1 MYSLEIVQTIGCLRR
16 VPQTDIG
23 LRSST
28 ETADCLDDFET
39 DIGLRSSTETAD
51 CLDDF
56 ETRSCTIHSLVA
68 PPHSRVTPPL
78 PHRVPSTPPP
88 RFFSPTWHNATK
100 DSKQAYIII
109 VSKSEIFQ
117 CILIWVQGPVELGNL
132 RHFSQFWEFSLL
144 SSTYNQLL
152 YMDLHCIFFCI
163 AISKK

>member
-39 DIGLRSSTETAD
+39 
-51 CLDDF
+51 
-56 ETRSCTIHSLVA
+56 RSCTVHSLVA
-68 PPHSRVTPPL
+68 PPPPLQGHPTPP
-78 PHRVPSTPPP
+78 SQSAINPPP
-88 RFFSPTWHNATK
+88 DFFSPTWHNATK
-100 DSKQAYIII
+100 DAKQAYIII
-109 VSKSEIFQ
+109 VSKSGIFQ